1 MRRTDNGEVSI
12 KQLRGLLYD
21 PKRKLLSII
30 EEMREGMMRA
40 VAKANVPARTKTTKR

>member
-1 MRRTDNGEVSI
+1 MRGTDKGEVSI
-12 KQLRGLLYD
+12 QQLRGLLYD
-21 PKRKLLSII
+21 PKRKPLSI